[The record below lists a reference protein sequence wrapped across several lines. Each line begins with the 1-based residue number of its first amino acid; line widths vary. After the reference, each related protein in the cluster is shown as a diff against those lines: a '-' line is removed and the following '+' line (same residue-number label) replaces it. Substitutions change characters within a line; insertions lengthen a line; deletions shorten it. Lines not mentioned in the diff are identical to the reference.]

1 MSKFVRLFFN
11 RKKNASKEVA
21 GAIEIVIC
29 LHHST
34 RARHSQGVLQVMM
47 GHSSIKTT
55 EIYAHLPMRY
65 VSQSIRRHHVQG
77 VEVGVPYIISCLSA
91 SGQRLR
97 PCRYLCPPGRT
108 KAK

>member
-34 RARHSQGVLQVMM
+34 RARHSQGSAASDDGTQLHQN
-47 GHSSIKTT
+47 
-55 EIYAHLPMRY
+55 YRDLCPPAHALRLAKH
-65 VSQSIRRHHVQG
+65 RRHHVQG